1 MNNQLE
7 LSKWLKDQLQKTD
20 IEFGEYSRNRT
31 TLENSGVMDEDDK
44 KFYSD
49 NLNRLRFRYHW
60 IEAQI
65 NELNKK

>member
-20 IEFGEYSRNRT
+20 IEFGEYCRNRT
-31 TLENSGVMDEDDK
+31 TLENVNAYDEESK
-44 KFYSD
+44 KSIED

-60 IEAQI
+60 IEEQI
-65 NELNKK
+65 KELNKK